1 MNIEIKVY
9 YEDTDATGRV
19 YNANY
24 LKYLERARTEYI
36 YNLDISHNFLKDKY
50 SIYFVVKHIDID
62 FKKPAF
68 FEDSLKVSTEIIS
81 FNKYKIVFH
90 QIIKKEKLIIVDS
103 KISIVAI
110 DQLGSLVKI
119 PEILQ
124 KKIGNI

>member
-36 YNLDISHNFLKDKY
+36 YNLHISHSFLKDKY
-50 SIYFVVKHIDID
+50 SIFFVVKHIDID

-68 FEDSLKVSTEIIS
+68 FEDSLKISTEIIS

>member
-36 YNLDISHNFLKDKY
+36 YNLDISHSFLKDKY

-62 FKKPAF
+62 FKQPAF
-68 FEDSLKVSTEIIS
+68 FEDLLKVSTEIID

-103 KISIVAI
+103 KIAIVAI
-110 DQLGSLVKI
+110 DQSGSLVKI

>member
-36 YNLDISHNFLKDKY
+36 YNLDISHSFLKDKY
-50 SIYFVVKHIDID
+50 SIFFVVKHIEID

-68 FEDSLKVSTEIIS
+68 FEDLLKVSTDIIS
-81 FNKYKIVFH
+81 FNKYKILFH
-90 QIIKKEKLIIVDS
+90 QIIKKENSIIIDS

-119 PEILQ
+119 PEIFQ

>member
-1 MNIEIKVY
+1 MDVEIKVY

-24 LKYLERARTEYI
+24 LKYLERARTEHI
-36 YNLDISHNFLKDKY
+36 YNLDFSHSYLKDKY

-68 FEDSLKVSTEIIS
+68 FEDILKVSSEIIS
-81 FNKYKIVFH
+81 KNKYKIVFH

>member
-1 MNIEIKVY
+1 MNYKIKVY

-36 YNLDISHNFLKDKY
+36 YSLDFSHSFLKDNF
-50 SIYFVVKHIDID
+50 SIFFVVKHIDID

-68 FEDSLKVSTEIIS
+68 FEDLLNVNSKIIS
-81 FNKYKIVFH
+81 INKYKIVFH
-90 QIIKKEKLIIVDS
+90 QIIKKEKLIIIDS

-110 DQLGSLVKI
+110 DLSGSLAKI
-119 PEILQ
+119 PQTLI
-124 KKIGNI
+124 KKIGNL

>member
-36 YNLDISHNFLKDKY
+36 YNLDISHRFLKDKY

-62 FKKPAF
+62 FKNPAF
-68 FEDSLKVSTEIIS
+68 FEDLLKVSTGIIS

-90 QIIKKEKLIIVDS
+90 QIIKKEKLIIIDS

-110 DQLGSLVKI
+110 DLSGSLAKI
-119 PEILQ
+119 PQTLI
-124 KKIGNI
+124 KKIGNL